1 VEVVV
6 WILSYEVLVAG
17 GNGSALRQ
25 ARDKTAPVLRNP
37 IVAKWNL
44 KPSCGTLKQKKTA
57 TTPELPNPASLANP
71 PFPSADAPLIITST
85 TTPRGQL
92 TSNRPTHAQL
102 TRNPPSFRFNSPRQ
116 RREVVAKQSSKC
128 LPHPEPT

>member
-44 KPSCGTLKQKKTA
+44 KPSCGTLKQKK
-57 TTPELPNPASLANP
+57 PRLHPSFQILP
-71 PFPSADAPLIITST
+71 PSPTHPSH
-85 TTPRGQL
+85 
-92 TSNRPTHAQL
+92 RPT
-102 TRNPPSFRFNSPRQ
+102 PP
-116 RREVVAKQSSKC
+116 
-128 LPHPEPT
+128 